1 MNKTLTRRIFSLI
14 LILFVVLGIFAIR
27 LIEFQVVKGEELL
40 SQAVNTRSY
49 KFPVTAARG
58 EIVDKFG
65 RPLATNRTGYNV
77 TLNQLMLP
85 KDNLNSTLIELVE
98 ILSSQGDKWNDR
110 TPITMTEPYTFTGL
124 NVETGISAD
133 ADNMKK
139 QINLAAYATEQQVL
153 DKLVQMFKLENLPK
167 DQQRIIGG
175 IRYQMM
181 SEGYGAENT
190 FTLASDVSATT
201 VATIKERSLRLPGV
215 EIVSQ
220 SSRTYPDGT
229 IMPHIM
235 GLVGPIFREEWQE
248 NEKELK
254 ANKYKQNSIKGNSG
268 LELAFE
274 SQLRGTDGVLAIER
288 TLTGE
293 LRASEMEAEPKP
305 GNTVMLTL
313 DSKLQQDIYASLER
327 SIRKMQEKKPG
338 EGKEANAGA
347 VVVLDVKTGGV
358 LAVVN
363 FPSYDLNL
371 YSSNYDEYVKN
382 PDKPLLNRALRG
394 LYRPGSAFKPLVG
407 LTGLL
412 NGTIGGDFKINCTGV
427 YNFYTQYGYTGNDL
441 AAHGNMNIQRAIEQ
455 SCNVFFYDVGR
466 QVGIDAFNEV
476 ANKLGLAVQ
485 TGVEVY
491 EETGYLTNEA
501 TAIRL
506 GVEWNPLGD
515 TCQAA
520 IGQKETMVT
529 PIQLATY
536 AMTLAN
542 RGVRYKTHFV
552 SSIRDYNS
560 GAVIEELLPEVVS
573 ELPDNNNAYSEIEA
587 GMVLT
592 AQTHSGGYLTNYPYT
607 IALKTGTAETGKLTA
622 EGKKLYNASMVA
634 YGPVENPELAIGI
647 VVENGNYG
655 YQLAEIVKDIFD
667 SYYVSRAET
676 MSPQKNGELLH

>member
-27 LIEFQVVKGEELL
+27 LIEFQIVKGEDLL
-40 SQAVNTRSY
+40 AEAVNTRSY

-85 KDNLNSTLIELVE
+85 KKNLNSTLLELVE
-98 ILSSQGDKWNDR
+98 ILTSQGEKWNDR
-110 TPITMTEPYTFTGL
+110 TPITMTEPYTFTGIDI
-124 NVETGISAD
+124 ETGLSAE

-139 QINLAAYATEQQVL
+139 VINLSSYATEEQVINQL
-153 DKLVQMFKLENLPK
+153 SKMFELEDLPK
-167 DQQRIIGG
+167 DKQRIIGG

-190 FTLASDVSATT
+190 FTLATDVSATT

-220 SSRTYPDGT
+220 STRTYPDGT
-229 IMPHIM
+229 VLPHMM
-235 GLVGPIFREEWQE
+235 GLVGPIFREEWEE
-248 NEKELK
+248 NSKTLK
-254 ANKYKQNSIKGNSG
+254 ANGYKQNSVKGNSG

-288 TLTGE
+288 TLSGE
-293 LRASEMEAEPKP
+293 LRASEIEVEPKP

-313 DSKLQQDIYASLER
+313 DSKLQQDAYASLER
-327 SIRKMQEKKPG
+327 TIKKMQQRKSG

-347 VVVLDVKTGGV
+347 AVVLDVKTGGV
-358 LAVVN
+358 LAIVN

-371 YSSNYDEYVKN
+371 YSSNYEEYVKN

-394 LYRPGSAFKPLVG
+394 LYRPGSTFKPVVG

-412 NGTIGGDFKINCTGV
+412 NGTITKDFRINCTGV

-441 AAHGNMNIQRAIEQ
+441 AAHGSTNIHRAIEQ

-466 QVGIDAFNEV
+466 QVGNSAYNEV
-476 ANKLGLAVQ
+476 ANKLGLAVK
-485 TGVEVY
+485 TGIEIN

-520 IGQKETMVT
+520 IGQKETMIT

-536 AMTLAN
+536 GMTLAN
-542 RGVRYKTHFV
+542 KGVRYKTHLV
-552 SSIRDYNS
+552 SSIRDYNT
-560 GAVIEELLPEVVS
+560 GAVVEEIKPVIES
-573 ELPDNNNAYSEIEA
+573 QLPDKNNAYADIET
-587 GMVLT
+587 GMVMT
-592 AQTHSGGYLTNYPYT
+592 AQTHSGGFLTNYPYT

-622 EGKKLYNASMVA
+622 EGKKLYNSAMVA
-634 YGPVENPELAIGI
+634 YGPVEDPELAIGI
-647 VVENGNYG
+647 IVENGNYG
-655 YQLAEIVKDIFD
+655 VQLAEMVKDIFD